1 VLIAQQEQKTADLQ
15 DQLKK
20 IKASEDA
27 EIRKL
32 LNADQA
38 KAFEAYIEKRNAMAG
53 SSRDAKL
60 YK

>member
-1 VLIAQQEQKTADLQ
+1 LQ
-15 DQLKK
+15 DELEK

-32 LNADQA
+32 LNADQV
-38 KAFEAYIEKRNAMAG
+38 KAFEAYIEKRNAMTG